1 MKQTLE
7 NVIKSNSNGLF
18 LLDPPTGFGKTTS
31 VIEIIKDFLSGSS
44 LYSKVKKIFFVTNLK
59 TNLPILDLSNELNE
73 EEKGQ
78 CFQAK
83 ATIDYIL
90 DRFSNTKIDNAE
102 IMSSKEYKNLKK
114 DIDAYHAIQASLKND
129 ESNYGLRNSLAAL
142 KDKISLDTERE
153 FRDYIKSNY
162 LSNKSIADRNEFIN
176 SNGWLKFL
184 YPICDLE
191 KYKVIFLTTKKFI
204 SPIDTFRR
212 LPFYAYNDEITKDS
226 IVFIDEFD
234 STKDILLNQIV
245 EDGLKNRT
253 DLISL
258 FLDIH
263 FALDNIVLPKG
274 LLYTSE
280 YHKKKVESGEW
291 HTPEWHYDHWRDE
304 FTKIYEKHNLK
315 YVLKSV
321 NFEDGRAFL
330 YDDGKYF
337 NVFKDSSKK
346 FIYVELDTNADFLSL
361 KAKEYT
367 QESMPINYVLRDIEY
382 CIDGF
387 IEALFYIYNNY
398 LYYKNE
404 GKKSY
409 EIKYRVEEAIY
420 TVLDALNL
428 KEEQKQF
435 IYSKIQRGDFIFN
448 KPQKDAEMRHG
459 FNFTEIED
467 SNYHDIKSIVRNYNF
482 PTTPEDA
489 IIRLVNNALV
499 VGISATAKVNTC
511 IGNYD
516 SKYLRGKLKDRIIE
530 IDAEDQCRISQ
541 HFNDMTEKLLGQ
553 YQIHA
558 KVVDNFNC
566 FTDRERSIE
575 MINLIFKDELK
586 EKYIEILNNKK
597 TKVYYFLIELKLAY
611 IYKEIFE
618 NDIYSFIAFINR
630 FPKAGEDLD
639 SDRLTEMFD
648 DLNEQN
654 NYSDINIEIVDS
666 KEFDY
671 RFNVIKEKLSNGE
684 RVFVITTY
692 QTIGSGKNIQYQIP
706 ESQMDRV
713 IIDATD
719 TRGTKDFEGVYLLT
733 PTNLIQTLYFD
744 SESKYNDLS
753 KYLFQQEYLYQNKH
767 LIYPQ
772 MKSNISNA
780 FRKTFFGENNIFY
793 TRNNDLNLHTLKISV
808 QAVGRICR
816 CRNKNK
822 NIYVY
827 ADYEVVERV
836 QEACITDCPKLMNE
850 EFKALLDIKLNPP
863 FPKEILQKFSQQSKE
878 AYKSISKAA
887 HYVKYSK
894 YNVTKWQDLR
904 EFVLKNPTCENPG
917 EYEDYYFKFEDK
929 VSGYSFKK
937 DKFQNIIDLRIS
949 PKSNMQYV
957 SEDECELP
965 IILSIGHIKEFFQQN
980 KYASTFKKA
989 HYIMSPSLYQ
999 QVYLG
1004 ALGEIAG
1011 KFILEKELGY
1021 DLNNL
1026 DADCYEFFDYK
1037 KGNVYF
1043 DFKNWDKFVKD
1054 NDEYVKKIEWKLGTL
1069 NGSKCFV
1076 INLLKRADSPAKI
1089 NISENVIQIPYLFD
1103 GEIGEINFEAINYIR
1118 DLL

>member
-18 LLDPPTGFGKTTS
+18 LLDPPTGFGKTTA
-31 VIEIIKDFLSGSS
+31 VVKIIKDFLSGSP

-59 TNLPILDLSNELNE
+59 TNLPISDLIDELNE

-90 DRFSNTKIDNAE
+90 DRFSDTKIDNSE
-102 IMSSKEYKNLKK
+102 ITSSKEYKNLKK

-142 KDKISLDTERE
+142 KDKISLDTEHK

-162 LSNKSIADRNEFIN
+162 LSNKSITDKNKFIN
-176 SNGWLKFL
+176 NNGWLKYL

-234 STKDILLNQIV
+234 STKDVLLNQIV

-291 HTPEWHYDHWRDE
+291 QETEWHFNHWRDKFNE
-304 FTKIYEKHNLK
+304 VAKRYNLN
-315 YVLKSV
+315 YLLKSV
-321 NFEDGRAFL
+321 NFNDERAFL

-337 NVFKDSSKK
+337 NVFKDNSKK
-346 FIYVELDTNADFLSL
+346 FIYVELNSKADFLSL
-361 KAKEYT
+361 IAKKYSDD
-367 QESMPINYVLRDIEY
+367 SMPVNKVLHDIEY

-387 IEALFYIYNNY
+387 IESLFYVYNNY

-404 GKKSY
+404 GKRSN
-409 EIKYRVEEAIY
+409 ETKYRVEEAIY

-428 KEEQKQF
+428 KDDQKQF
-435 IYSKIQRGDFIFN
+435 IYIKIQKGDFIFN
-448 KPQKDAEMRHG
+448 KPKKDDEMRRG

-467 SNYHDIKSIVRNYNF
+467 STYHDIKSIVRNYNF
-482 PTTPEDA
+482 PTTPEDV
-489 IIRLVNNALV
+489 IIKLANNAFV
-499 VGISATAKVNTC
+499 IGISATAKVNTC

-516 SKYLRGKLKDRIIE
+516 NKYLKSKLKDRIIE
-530 IDAEDQCRISQ
+530 IDDGDKNRISKQ
-541 HFNDMTEKLLGQ
+541 FNEMSERLRGQ

-558 KVVDNFNC
+558 KVIDNFNC
-566 FTDRERSIE
+566 FTDRERSVEI
-575 MINLIFKDELK
+575 ISLLFKNELK
-586 EKYIEILNNKK
+586 EKYLQILNDKK
-597 TKVYYFLIELKLAY
+597 TKAYYFLIELKLAY
-611 IYKEIFE
+611 IYKEIFD

-630 FPKAGEDLD
+630 FPKSGENLD
-639 SDRLTEMFD
+639 SDRLNEMFE
-648 DLNEQN
+648 DLKKQN
-654 NYSDINIEIVDS
+654 NYSNIKIEIVDS
-666 KEFDY
+666 KDFDY
-671 RFNVIKEKLSNGE
+671 KFKDIKEKLSNGE

-692 QTIGSGKNIQYQIP
+692 QTIGSGKNIQYPIP
-706 ESQMDRV
+706 KSQMERV
-713 IIDATD
+713 VVDTTD
-719 TRGTKDFEGVYLLT
+719 MRGTKDFEGVYLLT
-733 PTNLIQTLYFD
+733 PTNLTQYLSFD

-767 LIYPQ
+767 LTYIQ

-780 FRKTFFGENNIFY
+780 FRKTFFGESNIFY
-793 TRNNDLNLHTLKISV
+793 TKNNDLDLHTLKISG

-827 ADYEVVERV
+827 TDYEVVERI
-836 QEACITDCPKLMNE
+836 QEACINDCPKLMNE

-878 AYKSISKAA
+878 AYKAISKAA

-917 EYEDYYFKFEDK
+917 EYENYYFKFEDK
-929 VSGYSFKK
+929 VSGYSYKK
-937 DKFQNIIDLRIS
+937 DKFQNIIDLRLS

-980 KYASTFKKA
+980 KYATSFKKA

-1011 KFILEKELGY
+1011 KFILENELGY
-1021 DLNNL
+1021 DLENL
-1026 DADCYEFFDYK
+1026 DTECYEFFDYK
-1037 KGNVYF
+1037 KDNIYF
-1043 DFKNWDKFVKD
+1043 DFKYWGKFIKD
-1054 NDEYVKKIEWKLGTL
+1054 NDDYVKKIEWKLSTIKGA
-1069 NGSKCFV
+1069 KCFV

-1089 NISENVIQIPYLFD
+1089 NISDNVIQIPYLFD
-1103 GEIGEINFEAINYIR
+1103 SETSELNFEAINYIR
-1118 DLL
+1118 NLL